1 MPEHAT
7 RDRQNPP
14 FGVVQSAFHNPQ
26 SAIRNRIMTKLS
38 RRDAERRLEA
48 ITAQRDQALRIMR
61 LWVYLVLA
69 AVLTLL
75 FVSPI
80 WGVLYMVLFVVWT
93 VVTTRL
99 MRRAAGQA

>member
-1 MPEHAT
+1 
-7 RDRQNPP
+7 
-14 FGVVQSAFHNPQ
+14 
-26 SAIRNRIMTKLS
+26 MTKLS